1 MCGFESARLGLRKSG
16 WVSRSRS
23 WYGYEDEN
31 KNKTI
36 ENGIGTE
43 LELLEG
49 VKWMKEADELGR
61 SRIQELR

>member
-1 MCGFESARLGLRKSG
+1 MCGFEPVELELGLG
-16 WVSRSRS
+16 WVSRG

-49 VKWMKEADELGR
+49 V
-61 SRIQELR
+61 